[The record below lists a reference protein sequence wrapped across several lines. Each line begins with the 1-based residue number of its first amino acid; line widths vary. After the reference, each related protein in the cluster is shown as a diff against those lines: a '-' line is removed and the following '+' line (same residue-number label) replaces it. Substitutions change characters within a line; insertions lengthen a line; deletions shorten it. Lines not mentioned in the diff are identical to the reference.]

1 MSLYEDE
8 ELGPPSAE
16 VAVGWAKGVKLMQSH
31 IQLKKASAKTITESH
46 SGLLPGVKTK
56 FVAPV
61 LAPVIDLKSKQKSS
75 DETKVISKLIPSSIP
90 PRPKPEKVWKHILRF
105 FTFSMY

>member
-16 VAVGWAKGVKLMQSH
+16 VEVGWAKGVKLMQSH
-31 IQLKKASAKTITESH
+31 IQLKKASSKTITESH
-46 SGLLPGVKTK
+46 SGLVPANKPK
-56 FVAPV
+56 FVAPI

-75 DETKVISKLIPSSIP
+75 NDTKVVNKLVPSSLP
-90 PRPKPEKVWKHILRF
+90 PKPKPEKV
-105 FTFSMY
+105 